1 MDAIQLAL
9 DVHLKR
15 TIYNSQRFFFKQH
28 ELSEATYP
36 LLISYLAWLRKINA
50 TPNKI
55 DVMHQNEQKNREFKF
70 LCKRNLLF
78 FLTITGQFNVIEKLF
93 KTPSL
98 TTKLHHLIA
107 LIKKERYKIRRK
119 KSTLLKA
126 TCSPKAKTRNP
137 EQKHNAYCLPTMG
150 LFKQDIKK
158 PLLLSFEYPV
168 RRINIFYLAYS
179 SKIELLRK
187 ILKTIQTNP
196 NLQSHIKK
204 TLLHQIATVHRR
216 ALKNKALFTTPI
228 NQNAPT
234 PRILALI
241 RQAWKQL
248 NDDVLEINSIFN
260 QCKCLSSELEK
271 INRDELTASMKHVDE
286 LENLMQE
293 HYELHDEINKASEV
307 RGDAEQRAE
316 VYTQSHEDWSTAVE
330 FGKSST
336 IKNSLFV
343 SHHLTFF
350 SPPQKNEKS
359 MSLEPN
365 VNFNEQKIENSIRA
379 GF

>member
-15 TIYNSQRFFFKQH
+15 TIYNSQRFFLQQN

-36 LLISYLAWLRKINA
+36 LLISHLAWLRKINA

-55 DVMHQNEQKNREFKF
+55 DVMHQNVQKNREFKF

-78 FLTITGQFNVIEKLF
+78 FLTITGQFNIIEKLF

-98 TTKLHHLIA
+98 TTKLHHLIT
-107 LIKKERYKIRRK
+107 LIKKEHKIRQK
-119 KSTLLKA
+119 KRTLLKA

-137 EQKHNAYCLPTMG
+137 EQNHNAYSSPTIG
-150 LFKQDIKK
+150 LFKQGIKK
-158 PLLLSFEYPV
+158 PLQLSFEYPV
-168 RRINIFYLAYS
+168 RRINIFYLAYI
-179 SKIELLRK
+179 SKIELLGK
-187 ILKTIQTNP
+187 ILKAIQTNP

-204 TLLHQIATVHRR
+204 ALLHQIATVHRR

-234 PRILALI
+234 PRIFALI

-248 NDDVLEINSIFN
+248 HDEVLEINSIFN
-260 QCKCLSSELEK
+260 QCKCLSPELEK
-271 INRDELTASMKHVDE
+271 INRGEITASMKRVDE
-286 LENLMQE
+286 LENLMQK
-293 HYELHDEINKASEV
+293 HYGVYDEIDRASDV
-307 RGDAEQRAE
+307 RRDAEQRAE
-316 VYTQSHEDWSTAVE
+316 VYTQTLEDSSSAVE
-330 FGKSST
+330 FGKCST
-336 IKNSLFV
+336 IKNSHFV

-350 SPPQKNEKS
+350 SPPQKNENS

-365 VNFNEQKIENSIRA
+365 FNFNEPKTENNISA
-379 GF
+379 GY